1 MVTIAVT
8 KHADWFLATLKN
20 CAVPVGGGIRG
31 EGGGHKISLIRVS
44 ITWMSAEPDARFS
57 PSLSHTD

>member
-8 KHADWFLATLKN
+8 KHADWLLATLKG
-20 CAVPVGGGIRG
+20 AMPVGGGIRG
-31 EGGGHKISLIRVS
+31 GGGGHKISLIRVS